1 MAGIYIHIPFCKQA
15 CHYCDFHF
23 STSLK
28 YKDEF
33 IAALIKEIRLQK
45 SYLNGETVETIYFGG
60 GTPSLL
66 SADEINLL
74 IGTITGLH
82 GVSSNAEITLE
93 ANPDDLNKEKLQS
106 LRQTDINRFSIG
118 IHSFFNEDLEW
129 MNRVHRGKDAEA
141 SIKRAQDM
149 GFENLTADLIYG
161 YPLLDSQKWK
171 YNLDKVF
178 ELGIPHVSSYSMT
191 VEPKTALA
199 SFIKNKKQPAM
210 DDQQSAE
217 QFILLM
223 DAMQEHGF
231 EHYEISNFCKPGHY
245 SRHNSNYWK
254 GVKYLGIGPS
264 AHSYNG
270 ETRQWNVANNAK
282 YIQAIDTGDI
292 PAETELLSETDRLN
306 EYIMTSLRTMW
317 GLDLDKLNSIAA
329 ASSNHLITAAR
340 SFFDNQWILQKDRV
354 IYLTQTGKLY
364 ADNIA
369 SGLFFYESFF
379 KPSFRR
385 RRREGDP
392 AKRRSGE

>member
-28 YKDEF
+28 YKDELLQS
-33 IAALIKEIRLQK
+33 ILKEIRLQK
-45 SYLNGETVETIYFGG
+45 NYLDNETIDTIYFGG

-82 GVSSNAEITLE
+82 TVSANAEITLE
-93 ANPDDLNKEKLQS
+93 ANPDDLDKAKLTS
-106 LRQTDINRFSIG
+106 LKQTEINRLSIG
-118 IHSFFNEDLEW
+118 IQSFFDDDLEW
-129 MNRVHRGKDAEA
+129 MNRVHRSKEAEA
-141 SIKRAQDM
+141 SVKRAQDT
-149 GFENLTADLIYG
+149 GFENITVDLIYG
-161 YPLLDSQKWK
+161 YPLLNDAKWK
-171 YNLDKVF
+171 HNLKKVF
-178 ELGIPHVSSYSMT
+178 ELDVPHVSSYSMT

-199 SFIKNKKQPAM
+199 SFIKKKKQPAM

-223 DAMQEHGF
+223 DAMQSQGF

-282 YIQAIDTGDI
+282 YIQVLETSKI
-292 PAETELLSETDRLN
+292 PAETELLTETDRLN

-317 GLDLDKLNSIAA
+317 GLDLNKLNLIAA
-329 ASSNHLITAAR
+329 GSGALLLKAAER
-340 SFFDNQWILQKDRV
+340 FFDNYWIVQKDDI
-354 IYLTQTGKLY
+354 IYLTQIGKLY

-369 SGLFFYESFF
+369 SGLFF
-379 KPSFRR
+379 
-385 RRREGDP
+385 
-392 AKRRSGE
+392 